1 MAVMSSLDVLKINNS
16 EEIIGVIDECIQSIP
31 ELQYFGASPVTR
43 NSYKTLC
50 VSALPTVAFR
60 QTGNLRTFDSATLA
74 NKTVDLKYLDASWT
88 VECAVAEQSDWGKET
103 AIAIQQ
109 KAHLKSALQTIAKQT
124 WYGTAA
130 DAGGYNG
137 LLGIIEAVTD
147 GGGNKLMVVDANPG
161 DSSITDDSCVFAV
174 RTGIDS
180 IQYAWG
186 SEGKLTEGDVV
197 KQLLTGSSV
206 TSGQWVYAQELGGWV
221 GLQVTSKNAAGAITN
236 LSATA
241 SKKGLDD
248 DLIYDLISKFPAGEG
263 PTALFMNRRSL
274 FQLRASRTATNATG
288 APAPIPTEVEGIPIY
303 VTDAI
308 LNATPGE
315 DSASG
320 SGS

>member
-1 MAVMSSLDVLKINNS
+1 MSVMTSLDVLKINNS
-16 EEIIGVIDECIQSIP
+16 EEIVGVIDECIQSIP
-31 ELQYFGASPVTR
+31 ELTYFGASPVTR
-43 NSYKTLC
+43 NSYQTLC
-50 VSALPTVAFR
+50 VTGLPTVGFR
-60 QTGNLRTFDSATLA
+60 NTGSLRTFDSATLG
-74 NKTVDLKYLDASWT
+74 NKTINLKYLDASWT
-88 VECAVAEQSDWGKET
+88 VECAVAEQTDWGKET

-109 KAHLKSALQTIAKQT
+109 KAHLKAALQAIAKQT

-130 DAGGYNG
+130 DAGGFNG
-137 LLGIIEAVTD
+137 LLGIIEAVQD
-147 GGGNKLMVVDANPG
+147 GNGNKTMVVDANPG
-161 DSSITDDSCVFAV
+161 QSISDDSCVFAV
-174 RTGIDS
+174 RTGLDS

-186 SEGKLTEGDVV
+186 SEGKLVEGDVV
-197 KQLLTGSSV
+197 KQLLSGSSV
-206 TSGQWVYAQELGGWV
+206 TAGQWVYAQELAGWV

-241 SKKGLDD
+241 TKNGLDD
-248 DLIYDLISKFPAGEG
+248 DLIYELISKFPAGEG

-308 LNATPGE
+308 LNATPAE
-315 DSASG
+315 DSDSG

>member
-1 MAVMSSLDVLKINNS
+1 MASMTSLDVLKINNS
-16 EEIIGVIDECIQSIP
+16 EEIIGIIDECIQSVP
-31 ELQYFGASPVTR
+31 EFNYFSASPVQR
-43 NSYKTLC
+43 NSYQTLC
-50 VSALPTVAFR
+50 VTGLPTVGFR
-60 QTGNLRTFDSATLA
+60 STGNMRTFDSATLG
-74 NKTVDLKYLDASWT
+74 NKTVTLKYMDASWK
-88 VECAVAEQSDWGKET
+88 VEEAVAQQSDWGKEM

-109 KAHLKSALQTIAKQT
+109 KAHLKAALQAIAKQT

-130 DAGGYNG
+130 DAGGFNG
-137 LLGIIEAVTD
+137 LKGIIEAVTD
-147 GGGNKLMVVDANPG
+147 AGGNKTMIVDANG
-161 DSSITDDSCVFAV
+161 GESISDDSCVFAV

-186 SEGKLTEGDVV
+186 SEGKLDEGDVLE
-197 KQLLTGSSV
+197 QLITGEN
-206 TSGQWVYAQELGGWV
+206 GAKGYWAYAQKLGGWV
-221 GLQVTSKNAAGAITN
+221 GLQVTSKNAAGAIVN

-248 DLIYDLISKFPAGEG
+248 DLIYELLSKFPAGEG

-308 LNATPGE
+308 LNATPA
-315 DSASG
+315 DASG
-320 SGS
+320 SGSGS